1 MRQYLLLAVFLPIA
15 ASAQS
20 GRRGRDAN
28 TPPGG
33 YSAIGAPSAPEQVIA
48 PDVPVLEGLPHAVR
62 VGYTVYVSAMVP
74 LDSAGRLVGAG
85 DLAKQTRQV
94 VHNLASVMQAAHG
107 VPGDVVRATIY
118 IRDLTADKLA
128 IVRDALLDGLDRA
141 APPALTVVGV
151 SAFAESGIEVTIDA
165 TGQLRSEFP
174 DRSRSR
180 KP

>member
-1 MRQYLLLAVFLPIA
+1 MRRFLLLAVFLPIA

-20 GRRGRDAN
+20 GRRGRDSN
-28 TPPGG
+28 SFPGAYPAMG
-33 YSAIGAPSAPEQVIA
+33 GPSAPEPVVA

-74 LDSAGRLVGAG
+74 LDSAGHLVGAG
-85 DLAKQTRQV
+85 DLAVQTRQV
-94 VHNLASVMQAAHG
+94 VRNLASVMRAARG

-118 IRDLTADKLA
+118 LRDLTAAKVA
-128 IVRDALLDGLDRA
+128 AVRDAVLDGLDRA

-151 SAFAESGIEVTIDA
+151 SSFAEPGIEVMVDA